1 MTMAGE
7 ERRRTTDDGRQ
18 VIGGYRLSSTVR
30 RLLVIIPAYNEEAN
44 IAHVIDGIRTH
55 LPQADVLVVNDGS
68 RDRTAKVASAAGARV
83 VSLPYNM
90 DYGAALQTG
99 YKYAQE
105 NDYDTLAQIDADGQH
120 DPVYI
125 LDMLDLIER
134 GEADVVIG
142 SRLLIDSGYR
152 APFTKRMGMLLFG
165 TVATWAT
172 GQQVSDPTSGYQ
184 TLTRRAFCYCA
195 GDVYPSDFADAD
207 VLVMLHRAGLR
218 IREVPVRMYPSA
230 NKKSRYLNMYSFLT
244 PVYYIFKMTLTMFVS
259 LLRERGGARTVVDS

>member
-1 MTMAGE
+1 MN
-7 ERRRTTDDGRQ
+7 DHQ
-18 VIGGYRLSSTVR
+18 
-30 RLLVIIPAYNEEAN
+30 LLVIIPAYNEEAN
-44 IAHVIDGIRTH
+44 VARVIEGVRAH
-55 LPQADVLVVNDGS
+55 LPQADVLVINDGS
-68 RDRTAKVASAAGARV
+68 RDRTAKVAARAGARV

-90 DYGAALQTG
+90 GYGAALQTG

-105 NDYDTLAQIDADGQH
+105 NDYGTLAQIDADGQH

-142 SRLLIDSGYR
+142 SRFLLDNDYR
-152 APFTKRMGMLLFG
+152 APFAKRVGMLLFG
-165 TVATWAT
+165 TIASWAT
-172 GQQVSDPTSGYQ
+172 GQKVSDPTSGYQ
-184 TLTRRAFCYCA
+184 ALTRSAFCYCA

-230 NKKSRYLNMYSFLT
+230 NKESRYLNMYSFLT
-244 PVYYIFKMTLTMFVS
+244 PAYYIFKMSLTMFVS
-259 LLRERGGARTVVDS
+259 LLRERGGAHRVVDG